1 MATKPSERNLNA
13 AASGRPAKSAS
24 ARNESWPMDWD
35 FWRGPA
41 WHRGELW
48 FSDFFSR
55 RVSSVD
61 LAGVLTTRYYV
72 PGQPSGLAPLPDGDV
87 LIASVHNGR
96 LLRGSA
102 DGSMRSVADIGASFR
117 GALNDLVVDT
127 HGRAYVSTLPDLTG
141 VRPGDVLRC
150 PIILVDEHGETR
162 VVADDLRVPN
172 GMVITPDGRTLI
184 AAETQGYRLIKFAVA
199 EDGSLGAPEV
209 FAELGERKPDGIAL
223 DPTGAVWVCCPF
235 TSEVLLVAEGGA
247 ILASASTPGSWAVAC
262 AVGGERRGHPVRRH
276 RAGHRRGLTRRHGY
290 GRGARLPNR
299 ATMTVEPLYDFSG
312 LGFEP
317 GQTAVVSGA
326 ASGIG
331 RSVAGILARSG
342 VSVLAW
348 DINEDRL
355 EALAQELASAKGTV
369 TCRRVDTSVD
379 AEIDAGVAGRRRHG
393 DSVPRQ

>member
-1 MATKPSERNLNA
+1 MATKPSGATSMHAPGVVGDITLAAERILA
-13 AASGRPAKSAS
+13 DGLGFL
-24 ARNESWPMDWD
+24 E
-35 FWRGPA
+35 GPR

-87 LIASVHNGR
+87 LVASVHNGR

-102 DGSMRSVADIGASFR
+102 GGALQSVADIGACFR

-127 HGRAYVSTLPDLTG
+127 NGRAYVSTLPDLTGG

-150 PIILVDEHGETR
+150 PIILVDEHGEVR

-172 GMVITPDGRTLI
+172 GMVITADGRTLI
-184 AAETQGYRLIKFAVA
+184 AAETQGYRLIKFDVA
-199 EDGSLGAPEV
+199 KDGSLGAPEV

-235 TSEVLLVAEGGA
+235 TSEVLLVAEEGA

-262 AVGGERRGHPVRRH
+262 AVGGELEDTLFVVT
-276 RAGHRRGLTRRHGY
+276 AKV
-290 GRGARLPNR
+290 
-299 ATMTVEPLYDFSG
+299 TVEELHAG
-312 LGFEP
+312 TGT
-317 GQTAVVSGA
+317 GAVRA
-326 ASGIG
+326 YRI
-331 RSVAGILARSG
+331 
-342 VSVLAW
+342 
-348 DINEDRL
+348 E
-355 EALAQELASAKGTV
+355 
-369 TCRRVDTSVD
+369 RR
-379 AEIDAGVAGRRRHG
+379 
-393 DSVPRQ
+393 

>member
-1 MATKPSERNLNA
+1 MATKPSGATSMHAPGVVGDITLAAERILA
-13 AASGRPAKSAS
+13 DGLGFL
-24 ARNESWPMDWD
+24 E
-35 FWRGPA
+35 GPR

-87 LIASVHNGR
+87 LVASVHNGR

-102 DGSMRSVADIGASFR
+102 GGALQSVADIGACFR

-127 HGRAYVSTLPDLTG
+127 NGRAYVSTLPDLTGG

-150 PIILVDEHGETR
+150 PIILVDEHGEVR

-172 GMVITPDGRTLI
+172 GMVITADGRTLI
-184 AAETQGYRLIKFAVA
+184 AAETQGYRLIKFDVA
-199 EDGSLGAPEV
+199 QDGSLGAPEV

-235 TSEVLLVAEGGA
+235 TSEVLLVAEEGA

-262 AVGGERRGHPVRRH
+262 AVGGELEDTLFVVT
-276 RAGHRRGLTRRHGY
+276 AKV
-290 GRGARLPNR
+290 
-299 ATMTVEPLYDFSG
+299 TVEEFHAG
-312 LGFEP
+312 TGT
-317 GQTAVVSGA
+317 GAVRA
-326 ASGIG
+326 YRI
-331 RSVAGILARSG
+331 
-342 VSVLAW
+342 
-348 DINEDRL
+348 E
-355 EALAQELASAKGTV
+355 
-369 TCRRVDTSVD
+369 RR
-379 AEIDAGVAGRRRHG
+379 
-393 DSVPRQ
+393 